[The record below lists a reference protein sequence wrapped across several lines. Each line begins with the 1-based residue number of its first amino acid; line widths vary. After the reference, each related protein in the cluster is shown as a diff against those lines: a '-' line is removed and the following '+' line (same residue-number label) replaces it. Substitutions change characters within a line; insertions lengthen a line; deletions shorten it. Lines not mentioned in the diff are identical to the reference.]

1 MEIRI
6 VQVRAILNRLTDGHD
21 EPRHS
26 GKGRFWN
33 LSRDEFVNGP
43 IYGKKPIEPGK
54 PHDSFLIKILKGPV
68 DGFVQMPLGNS
79 PYISAGDLAFIEQWI
94 SDGAPDMD
102 EEAAR
107 MYGS

>member
-6 VQVRAILNRLTDGHD
+6 LQVRAILNGLADGHR

-43 IYGKKPIEPGK
+43 IYGKKPIEPGR
-54 PHDSFLIKILKGPV
+54 PQDSFLVKILKGPV
-68 DGFVQMPLGNS
+68 DGFVQMPAGG
-79 PYISAGDLAFIEQWI
+79 PYIGDGDLAFIEQWI
-94 SDGAPDMD
+94 TDGALDMD
-102 EEAAR
+102 AEAMKA
-107 MYGS
+107 YLL

>member
-6 VQVRAILNRLTDGHD
+6 MQVRAILNLLTDGHR

-43 IYGKKPIEPGK
+43 IYGKKPIEPRR
-54 PHDSFLIKILKGPV
+54 PEDSFLIKILKGPA
-68 DGFVQMPLGNS
+68 DGFARMPIGG
-79 PYISAGDLAFIEQWI
+79 PYISDNDLAFIEQWI
-94 SDGAPDMD
+94 ADGAPDVD
-102 EEAAR
+102 QEASRAF
-107 MYGS
+107 SS

>member
-6 VQVRAILNRLTDGHD
+6 MQVRAILNRLADGHG

-54 PHDSFLIKILKGPV
+54 PQGPA
-68 DGFVQMPLGNS
+68 DGFAQMPLGNN
-79 PYISAGDLAFIEQWI
+79 PYISSGDLAFIETWI
-94 SDGAPDMD
+94 ADGAPDMD
-102 EEAAR
+102 TEAAQLF
-107 MYGS
+107 SI

>member
-6 VQVRAILNRLTDGHD
+6 MQVRAILNRLADGHR

-43 IYGKKPIEPGK
+43 IYGKKPIEPGR
-54 PHDSFLIKILKGPV
+54 PQDSFLIKILQGSV
-68 DGFVQMPLGNS
+68 DGFSQMPIGG

-94 SDGAPDMD
+94 ADGALDMD
-102 EEAAR
+102 AEAVRA
-107 MYGS
+107 YTT

>member
-6 VQVRAILNRLTDGHD
+6 MQVRAILNKLADGHR

-54 PHDSFLIKILKGPV
+54 PQDSFLIKILKGPT
-68 DGFVQMPLGNS
+68 DGFARMPTGG
-79 PYISAGDLAFIEQWI
+79 PYIGASDLAFIEQWI
-94 SDGAPDMD
+94 ADDAPDMD
-102 EEAAR
+102 AEAAR
-107 MYGS
+107 AYST

>member
-6 VQVRAILNRLTDGHD
+6 MQVRAILNRLADGHR

-43 IYGKKPIEPGK
+43 IYGKRPIEPGK
-54 PHDSFLIKILKGPV
+54 PQDSFLVKLLKGPTE
-68 DGFVQMPLGNS
+68 GFAQMPPGG
-79 PYISAGDLAFIEQWI
+79 PYICEGDIAFIEQWI
-94 SDGAPDMD
+94 ADGAPDMD
-102 EEAAR
+102 AAAVR
-107 MYGS
+107 EFTT